1 MNKVLYFFLT
11 LFIYFCTL
19 DYFYTLVTLS
29 SFATTGHH
37 FILKTVFDIIFGGL
51 ITNICGY
58 VLYKKKYEKRYNF
71 VLQKYSNDHFLFMA
85 CQLTG
90 VSAIG
95 IFLWLFL
102 IGAKIIDATT
112 FQSVLILC
120 FFVFFFLPSPLK
132 IVRAKQYIYYN
143 KHMNDDI
150 QHT

>member
-11 LFIYFCTL
+11 LFVY
-19 DYFYTLVTLS
+19 YGTLVTLS

-95 IFLWLFL
+95 SFFGLFL
-102 IGAKIIDATT
+102 LGARVIDEET
-112 FQSVLILC
+112 LILY
-120 FFVFFFLPSPLK
+120 FFVFFLLPSPLK
-132 IVRAKQYIYYN
+132 IVRAKQYIYYSKQKKWYKTYLN
-143 KHMNDDI
+143 
-150 QHT
+150 